1 MAGDFLWRILMKK
14 IGEHFFHGNLEYV
27 VDEVNADG
35 TCNAHLIKVHSDTP
49 TTPTETP
56 VKAVEEPKTKDSTT
70 EPEKTSTRANSTTTK
85 RTYTRRTTTK
95 K

>member
-1 MAGDFLWRILMKK
+1 MENDMRK

-35 TCNAHLIKVHSDTP
+35 TCNAHLIKVHTETPATP
-49 TTPTETP
+49 TKTP
-56 VKAVEEPKTKDSTT
+56 VKAVEEPKTEDSTT
-70 EPEKTSTRANSTTTK
+70 ESEKTSTRASSTTTK
-85 RTYTRRTTTK
+85 RTYNRRTTTK